1 MELAMVK
8 EALVVGLGIS
18 GQAAAGKLLRE
29 GKQVVVND
37 LSISAPVEKAA
48 AELARKGAK
57 AALGHHDF
65 TLLEGTD
72 LVVVSPGVAGNLPL
86 LTEAR
91 SRGIPVWS
99 EIELAWRFARGP
111 VIAVTGTNGKTT
123 TVSMIESILKQA
135 GRPAVAAGNIGFPLV
150 KAVEEADA
158 GDVLVVEVSS
168 FQLAYIEDFRP
179 DVAILLNIAEDHFD
193 WHDHLG
199 EYIEAKSRIWMNQR
213 EGDLVVTNL
222 DDPLCVQAAA
232 RIPSRRAFFSKNAG
246 GQAATYL
253 KDGIIFSYIDNGGS
267 QQSRP
272 IIEMH
277 DMKLVGEHNLENAMA
292 AASAALVLG
301 VSPEAVKLALKD
313 FAGLEHRLQ
322 LVAETAGIKFY
333 DDSKATNPHATMRA
347 LSAFEQPLILILGG
361 EEQGPRFQGPR
372 DRGGGKMECWRHSY
386 RLRLRRGRPGDRA
399 GFDGCLTAYRD
410 QPASR
415 TGGSLRGNIFQGVA
429 GRCRTLQ
436 PRLCFLRS
444 IRELHA
450 ERKTFPITGRPV
462 QRRRGRSWL
471 RKRLPGSPPERE
483 SGHRRPC
490 WRRGAGR
497 TWAGSN
503 RRSAPRIKRS
513 RLGIKRTLRARTQ
526 ESDRKSAA
534 KPHRRAERR
543 PRDERR

>member
-1 MELAMVK
+1 MELALVK

-48 AELARKGAK
+48 AELTRKGAK

-150 KAVEEADA
+150 KAVEEADE

-193 WHDHLG
+193 WHDHMG
-199 EYIEAKSRIWMNQR
+199 EYIEAKSRIWMNQG

-232 RIPSRRAFFSKNAG
+232 QTPSRRAFFSKNAG

-253 KDGIIFSYIDNGGS
+253 KNGIIFSYIDNGGS

-272 IIEMH
+272 IIEVH
-277 DMKLVGEHNLENAMA
+277 DMKLVGGAQPGECHGSGKCCLGAGGEPRGRETGLKGFRGVGT
-292 AASAALVLG
+292 SAAVG
-301 VSPEAVKLALKD
+301 CGD
-313 FAGLEHRLQ
+313 G
-322 LVAETAGIKFY
+322 
-333 DDSKATNPHATMRA
+333 
-347 LSAFEQPLILILGG
+347 
-361 EEQGPRFQGPR
+361 R
-372 DRGGGKMECWRHSY
+372 D
-386 RLRLRRGRPGDRA
+386 
-399 GFDGCLTAYRD
+399 
-410 QPASR
+410 
-415 TGGSLRGNIFQGVA
+415 
-429 GRCRTLQ
+429 
-436 PRLCFLRS
+436 
-444 IRELHA
+444 
-450 ERKTFPITGRPV
+450 
-462 QRRRGRSWL
+462 
-471 RKRLPGSPPERE
+471 
-483 SGHRRPC
+483 
-490 WRRGAGR
+490 
-497 TWAGSN
+497 
-503 RRSAPRIKRS
+503 
-513 RLGIKRTLRARTQ
+513 
-526 ESDRKSAA
+526 
-534 KPHRRAERR
+534 
-543 PRDERR
+543 